1 MHKLQFR
8 KGVPIE
14 GVAIEIQGEPH
25 LLRFGN
31 LALSSLEEQLDLD
44 APEALSRVARLLS
57 TGRINTRLTL
67 ALVAAGLAHEAVA
80 EDLDL
85 PTWKDLAPSFEDAA
99 GRQAMIALIP
109 KISEA
114 IHLAYPKPKP
124 PEDAPPNPPAEP
136 AGE

>member
-1 MHKLQFR
+1 MPKLHFK

-67 ALVAAGLAHEAVA
+67 ALVAAGMAHEAVA
-80 EDLDL
+80 GPRSADVEGSRALVRGCRGPAGHDRADPQDFRGDSSCLSE
-85 PTWKDLAPSFEDAA
+85 TQAA
-99 GRQAMIALIP
+99 RGCA
-109 KISEA
+109 
-114 IHLAYPKPKP
+114 
-124 PEDAPPNPPAEP
+124 PNPPAEP